1 MAKLTKR
8 AKAISEK
15 VTPGKLY
22 TLEEALGLLKE
33 FSTVKFKESVDVSV
47 NLGIDARKSDQAVR
61 GATVLPNG
69 TGKSVRVAVFTQGAN
84 ADAATEAG
92 ADIVGMDDLAEEIK
106 KGNMDFDVVIASP
119 DAMRVV
125 GQLGQILGPRGLMPN
140 PKVGTV
146 AQDVGAAVKNA
157 KAGQVR
163 YRTDKAGIIH
173 CPIGRVDFEINAL
186 KENLSALLA
195 DLNKAKPT
203 SAKGIYMKKLS
214 VSTTMGPGLQVDY
227 STLIA

>member
-8 AKAISEK
+8 AKVISEK

-69 TGKSVRVAVFTQGAN
+69 TGKTVRVAVFTQGAN
-84 ADAATEAG
+84 ADAAKEAG
-92 ADIVGMDDLAEEIK
+92 ADIIGMEDLADDIK
-106 KGNMDFDVVIASP
+106 KGNMNFDVVIASP

-140 PKVGTV
+140 PKVGTF

-186 KENLSALLA
+186 KENLAALLA
-195 DLNKAKPT
+195 DLMKAKPT
-203 SAKGIYMKKLS
+203 SAKGIYLKKLS

-227 STLIA
+227 SPLVA

>member
-92 ADIVGMDDLAEEIK
+92 ADIVGMDDLAEDIK

-146 AQDVGAAVKNA
+146 AQDVGAAVRNA